1 METQFLNEI
10 IIIFGIGIAILF
22 ISHKLR
28 VPTIVGLLLT
38 GMLAGPYGLGAIS
51 SVDEI
56 EVLAEIGIILL
67 LFTIGT
73 ELSLKDLWQMK
84 KAVLFGGSVQVFVT
98 LMAVALIA
106 IYLGRSTGESI
117 FLGFLI
123 SLSSTAIVLKL
134 LQERADL
141 DSPHGKITLSILIFQ
156 DVIIVPMILL
166 TPLLAGASGGGG
178 DSPLKV
184 LGMGIGIILLVIVG
198 AKWIIPQ
205 VLYQIVRTRNRE
217 MFLLSIIFIC
227 LSIALLTYNTGL
239 SLALG
244 AFLAGLIISE
254 SEYSHQALGNILPFR
269 DVFMSFFFVS
279 IGMLLDINF
288 LLNNLGLVMLVASGV
303 LLLKALIA
311 GFASTLLGYPLRTA
325 MLVSLALVQ
334 VGEFSFILSRFGLE
348 YGLLTGTTYQLFL
361 AVSVV
366 TMATTPFS
374 IHAAPRIADYVM
386 RLPLPERVKTGL
398 YPVAPH
404 DHTKKVHLKDHLV
417 IIGFGVNGRNVA
429 KAARVAG
436 ISYVII
442 ETNPDTVAH
451 EKSKGELIY
460 YGDATQ
466 EAVLAHADIHNARV
480 LVLGISDAV
489 ATRRIISAARQLSP
503 KLHMIARTRYLQEVE
518 ALQDLGADE
527 VIPQEFETSVE
538 IFIRVL
544 KKYLVPKDIVEKF
557 IAEVRAD
564 GYEMLRSMAK
574 EPTDFYDLK
583 LDLPDIDI
591 INVRIENG
599 APAAD
604 KTLAEIGLRNKYG
617 VTLLAVHHEA
627 ETFSNPHADIR
638 LYANDVLML
647 LGTPDKI
654 ANVTGMFMAPKTESV
669 KEDKENNEDKENKG
683 DKEEVLE

>member
-10 IIIFGIGIAILF
+10 IIIFGIAIAILF

-51 SVDEI
+51 NVDEI
-56 EVLAEIGIILL
+56 EMLAEVGIILL

-73 ELSLKDLWQMK
+73 EMSLKDLWQMK
-84 KAVLFGGSVQVFVT
+84 KAVLFGGSVQVFIT
-98 LMAVALIA
+98 LMSVALIA
-106 IYLGRSTGESI
+106 IYMGHGTGESI

-156 DVIIVPMILL
+156 DVIIVPMILV
-166 TPLLAGASGGGG
+166 TPLLAGVSGSGG

-184 LGMGIGIILLVIVG
+184 LGMGIGIVLLVIVA

-205 VLYQIVRTRNRE
+205 VLYQIVQTRNRE

-227 LSIALLTYNTGL
+227 LSIALLTYSIGL

-288 LLNNLGLVMLVASGV
+288 LINNLGLVVLVASGV

-366 TMATTPFS
+366 TMASTPFS
-374 IHAAPRIADYVM
+374 IRAAPYISDSVM
-386 RLPLPERVKTGL
+386 RLPLPKVVTTGL
-398 YPVAPH
+398 YPVSAG
-404 DHTKKVHLKDHLV
+404 DQNKKIHLKDHLI

-436 ISYVII
+436 IPYIII
-442 ETNPDTVAH
+442 EINPDTVVH

-466 EAVLAHADIHNARV
+466 EAVLEHADIDDARV

-489 ATRRIISAARQLSP
+489 ATRRIISAARRLSP
-503 KLHMIARTRYLQEVE
+503 RLHMIARTRYLQEVE

-544 KKYLVPKDIVEKF
+544 KKYLVPKDVVEKF

-564 GYEMLRSMAK
+564 GYEMLRSMSK
-574 EPTDFYDLK
+574 NPNDFNDLK

-591 INVRIENG
+591 INVRIEDG

-604 KTLAEIGLRNKYG
+604 KTLAEIGLRNRYG
-617 VTLLAVHHEA
+617 VTLLAVRHGA
-627 ETFSNPHADIR
+627 ETISNPHADIR
-638 LYANDVLML
+638 FYAGDVLML
-647 LGTPDKI
+647 LGTPYKI
-654 ANVTGMFMAPKTESV
+654 ANVTAMFLAPETESIKEDREN
-669 KEDKENNEDKENKG
+669 KEDKEDVWE
-683 DKEEVLE
+683 